1 MSCGFLALRC
11 VLSCVWFDISL
22 AVPVCFA
29 PPVVHVRPVCG
40 DTMSDL
46 STYIYI
52 PNRIYIMYR
61 YIYTYRYIYMYD
73 RYSSRESRCLV
84 MIVT

>member
-1 MSCGFLALRC
+1 MLHVLLFC
-11 VLSCVWFDISL
+11 VSCVVCYISL
-22 AVPVCFA
+22 CVCVSFVA
-29 PPVVHVRPVCG
+29 SPFVYFRLVCG

-61 YIYTYRYIYMYD
+61 YIYTYRYIYMCAID
-73 RYSSRESRCLV
+73 ILADSLD
-84 MIVT
+84 I